1 MNLQRMVSAK
11 IFVLLGFL
19 TIIFWLLSI
28 NYTPSIDKILP
39 PDPFFFAKNLSVF
52 YWLSLAPLFTL
63 LFLRLITSTY
73 EKVRRLL
80 DVFLIGCLVL
90 VIYATPCFTYSLPVY
105 VDTYIHTSA
114 SLKILLRGHT
124 PPSESMMAASN
135 EPGSYFFF
143 SVFMLLTGL
152 DSLVFMRYYPILI
165 SSILLLVLYI
175 TSLKF
180 ASPDFAIISP
190 FVYTASAYG
199 RIFHVYPANLTY
211 VFYALF
217 LYFLAFPTGRKRE
230 SKSLMLLL
238 TFSATIVYILV
249 PPLLF
254 LSSLMPFIPLLWK
267 TETKRNLIAPTV
279 ILVIWA
285 SWLMYVA
292 QGSFAYIVSWLK
304 EALSGPIT
312 SKLSASLFSPA
323 SVRIIPLLL
332 KQAITVFVIST
343 GVIIAIFCFMNNKK
357 PLKKILII
365 GGNFILCCL
374 VIFAF
379 FVFAPEA
386 STRFYSFSL
395 VPYSVLVSLYISAG
409 QITDGIKPEKL
420 RQVFTYVLL
429 VSMILFLL
437 IVPIV
442 RNDNDAGFYYP
453 SSSLKGADFTVEN
466 LKGNVVW
473 VRQHLHLI
481 EYMASRRG
489 VLLEGYMGSQQ
500 NENVSFIS
508 LSRYLWLHNE
518 SAFLLYFSEKVIKD
532 YDSIIFND
540 YEDAYMVM
548 SGEEKYVEARA
559 LYEQYISEK
568 LNRIYSS
575 GTLRVY
581 SSNR

>member
-1 MNLQRMVSAK
+1 
-11 IFVLLGFL
+11 
-19 TIIFWLLSI
+19 
-28 NYTPSIDKILP
+28 
-39 PDPFFFAKNLSVF
+39 
-52 YWLSLAPLFTL
+52 
-63 LFLRLITSTY
+63 
-73 EKVRRLL
+73 
-80 DVFLIGCLVL
+80 
-90 VIYATPCFTYSLPVY
+90 
-105 VDTYIHTSA
+105 
-114 SLKILLRGHT
+114 
-124 PPSESMMAASN
+124 
-135 EPGSYFFF
+135 
-143 SVFMLLTGL
+143 
-152 DSLVFMRYYPILI
+152 
-165 SSILLLVLYI
+165 
-175 TSLKF
+175 
-180 ASPDFAIISP
+180 
-190 FVYTASAYG
+190 
-199 RIFHVYPANLTY
+199 
-211 VFYALF
+211 
-217 LYFLAFPTGRKRE
+217 
-230 SKSLMLLL
+230 
-238 TFSATIVYILV
+238 
-249 PPLLF
+249 
-254 LSSLMPFIPLLWK
+254 
-267 TETKRNLIAPTV
+267 
-279 ILVIWA
+279 
-285 SWLMYVA
+285 
-292 QGSFAYIVSWLK
+292 
-304 EALSGPIT
+304 
-312 SKLSASLFSPA
+312 
-323 SVRIIPLLL
+323 
-332 KQAITVFVIST
+332 
-343 GVIIAIFCFMNNKK
+343 MNNKK